1 MNDRDKSPTR
11 SWRPRLVCLA
21 LIVGAA
27 CKDSTGI
34 PDNGLPVVTAITPAT
49 IPLGSAATEVTVF
62 GTGFVEHTRVRLDG
76 ADRGTIWESDTELRV
91 SLSATDFTTSG
102 TRVLTVHSPPP
113 GGGTSAPVLL
123 LISLPVPVIDSTA
136 PTLLLV
142 GSATTTVT
150 VFGTGF
156 REGAA
161 VSWDG
166 ADRPSVLVSSGRL
179 TVAVNW
185 TDLAVAGTHVIR
197 VHHTGSQPDTSAG
210 EEFTVAR
217 RAPRILSTA
226 PEYATAG
233 RAAFTLTVKGTDFA
247 PGAVLYWN
255 GAPRPTTFVS
265 STELN
270 AAIDAADVAAVDT
283 TTLRIENPAPAIGP
297 SNAFPFAVRP
307 AGHHILPFIVGDV
320 AWDPVREVL
329 YASVR
334 STDTTFPNRVIALNP
349 MTGQVLRTVPV
360 GSDPRT
366 LALSDDM
373 SVLYVALDGAAA
385 IRRIDLTTFTAGLQF
400 PLAYFGRIL
409 YADDIAVM
417 PGHPG
422 TVAVTHQVHGYS
434 EGKGVGLAIY
444 DDGVLRG
451 SLSGGGTVL
460 AFAGPDTLYTLGG
473 SSSSGALARMLV
485 TDSGAVFDPAVD
497 GLSLLSFYADIL
509 YLNGFVF
516 SSQGP
521 IVDARQWAVVGSV
534 QFGGTVAADRGT
546 GRVFYMWQNTLS
558 AIDATTFQVLGTQ
571 TIAGVPPLELPGYE
585 APGLTRWGVDGFA
598 YRTYT
603 SLVVFRSS
611 LGVP

>member
-1 MNDRDKSPTR
+1 MSRRPAL
-11 SWRPRLVCLA
+11 SWPPRLVYLA
-21 LIVGAA
+21 LVAGAA
-27 CKDSTGI
+27 CKDVTGI
-34 PDNGLPVVTAITPAT
+34 PDNVLPVITAIVPAT
-49 IPLGSAATEVTVF
+49 IPLGSAATAVTVT

-76 ADRGTIWESDTELRV
+76 PDRMTSWQSDTLLTV
-91 SLSATDFTTSG
+91 SLPATDFVTSG
-102 TRVLTVHSPPP
+102 MRVLTVYSPPP
-113 GGGTSAPVLL
+113 GGGSSAPAQLL
-123 LISLPVPVIDSTA
+123 VSSPVPVVDSTSPA
-136 PTLLLV
+136 LLPV
-142 GSATTTVT
+142 GSASTTVT

-156 REGAA
+156 REGVA
-161 VSWDG
+161 VGWDG
-166 ADRPSVLVSSGRL
+166 VDRPTVRVSGARL
-179 TVAVNW
+179 TVSLNW
-185 TDLAVAGTHVIR
+185 TDLAVAGTHLIS
-197 VHHTGSQPDTSAG
+197 VHHTGSQPDSSAG
-210 EEFTVAR
+210 HEFVVAR
-217 RAPRILSTA
+217 RAPRILTTTPA
-226 PEYATAG
+226 YATAG
-233 RAAFTLTVKGTDFA
+233 RGAFTLTVKGTDFA
-247 PGAVLYWN
+247 PGAVLHWN

-265 STELN
+265 STELA
-270 AAIDAADVAAVDT
+270 AAIAAADVAAVDT
-283 TTLRIENPAPAIGP
+283 TTLRIENPAPTLGP
-297 SNAFPFAVRP
+297 SNEVPFAVRP
-307 AGHHILPFIVGDV
+307 AGHHVLPFVVGDV

-334 STDTTFPNRVIALNP
+334 STDTTYPNRVIALNP
-349 MTGQVLRTVPV
+349 MTGEILRTVTV

-400 PLAYFGRIL
+400 PLATYLGRIL

-422 TVAVTHQVHGYS
+422 TLAVTHQAHGYT

-451 SLSGGGTVL
+451 SLTGGGTVL
-460 AFAGPDTLYTLGG
+460 AFSSPDTLYTLGG
-473 SSSSGALARMLV
+473 SSSSGALARMIV

-497 GLSLLSFYADIL
+497 GLPLLSFYADIL
-509 YLNGFVF
+509 YLKGFVF

-521 IVDARQWAVVGSV
+521 IVDALQWTVVASV
-534 QFGGTVAADRGT
+534 PFGGTVVADRGA
-546 GRVFYMWQNTLS
+546 GRVFYMWQTTLS
-558 AIDATTFQVLGTQ
+558 AIDAATFQTLGTQ